1 MTTKNWREIAYILAI
16 IGSIQSFVLSTIAMF
31 FYTGG
36 TASNPS
42 SPGYTFLE
50 NILSDLGRLYAYSG
64 QFNLVS
70 CILYNISLFFM
81 GALLIPYF
89 LAVPKIFNG
98 LKEARWF
105 CIAGSVVGFFLAIML
120 IGASLT
126 PADLFLDIHL
136 MFGMLAFFV
145 GIPLAVLFSVAIV
158 TNKEYPNIYA
168 IIYAVLGVVLFIF
181 IISMFQDVGSPVI
194 TPKFAIGQKIVVY
207 TMLIC
212 FFFEAYG
219 ARKLEL
225 NPPSNNI

>member
-1 MTTKNWREIAYILAI
+1 MTTKNWREIAYYLGMIS
-16 IGSIQSFVLSTIAMF
+16 SIQSFVLSTIAMF

-36 TASNPS
+36 TVSNPS
-42 SPGYTFLE
+42 SPGYSFLE

-70 CILYNISLFFM
+70 CVLYNISLFFM

-89 LAVPKIFNG
+89 LAVPKLFNE
-98 LKEARWF
+98 LKESRWF
-105 CIAGSVVGFFLAIML
+105 CMAGSVAGFFLGVML

-126 PADLFLDIHL
+126 RADLFLDIHL
-136 MFGMLAFFV
+136 MFGMFAFFV
-145 GIPLAVLFSVAIV
+145 GLPLAIVFSVAIV

-168 IIYAVLGVVLFIF
+168 VIYAILGVVLFIF
-181 IISMFQDVGSPVI
+181 IISMFQDVGSPII
-194 TPKFAIGQKIVVY
+194 TPRFAIGQKIVVY

-219 ARKLEL
+219 ARKSDVISA
-225 NPPSNNI
+225 SNSI

>member
-1 MTTKNWREIAYILAI
+1 MTTKKWREIAFILAMI
-16 IGSIQSFVLSTIAMF
+16 SSIQSFVLSTIAMF

-36 TASNPS
+36 TVSNPS
-42 SPGYTFLE
+42 SPGYSFLE

-64 QFNLVS
+64 QFNLLS
-70 CILYNISLFFM
+70 CVLYNISLFFM

-89 LAVPKIFNG
+89 LVISQRFKG

-105 CIAGSVVGFFLAIML
+105 SLAGSVAGFFLGIML

-145 GIPLAVLFSVAIV
+145 GLPLAILFSVAIV

-168 IIYAVLGVVLFIF
+168 VIYAILGAVLFIF
-181 IISMFQDVGSPVI
+181 ILSMFQDVGSPVI
-194 TPKFAIGQKIVVY
+194 TPRFAIGQKIVVY

-212 FFFEAYG
+212 FFLEAYG
-219 ARKLEL
+219 ARKLEAISA
-225 NPPSNNI
+225 SNSA

>member
-1 MTTKNWREIAYILAI
+1 M
-16 IGSIQSFVLSTIAMF
+16 
-31 FYTGG
+31 
-36 TASNPS
+36 
-42 SPGYTFLE
+42 
-50 NILSDLGRLYAYSG
+50 

-70 CILYNISLFFM
+70 SIIYNSSLFFM

-89 LAVPKIFNG
+89 IVVSYEFKG

-105 CIAGSVVGFFLAIML
+105 SAAGSVAGLFLSIML

-145 GIPLAVLFSVAIV
+145 GLPLAILFCVAIV

-168 IIYAVLGVVLFIF
+168 IVYAVLGVVLFIF

-194 TPKFAIGQKIVVY
+194 TPRF
-207 TMLIC
+207 
-212 FFFEAYG
+212 
-219 ARKLEL
+219 
-225 NPPSNNI
+225 